1 MAVEFSDR
9 VLECFNRVLAVD
21 LTLICE
27 ITANAAQDGPV
38 QQIALEALS
47 DQSAED
53 QVAGGG
59 SVIEPVGQVVAPT
72 GKGMELELT
81 RKRKAEDFELQ
92 AKKDCKVVYNKA
104 WYASNKDHKKAYAKV
119 WFTAN
124 KEHAKTKTKAWCALN
139 KGNSCSCSHHNE
151 VALHVRMGFSCD
163 H

>member
-1 MAVEFSDR
+1 M
-9 VLECFNRVLAVD
+9 LAVD

-72 GKGMELELT
+72 GKCMELELT

-92 AKKDCKVVYNKA
+92 AKKDCKKVYNKA
-104 WYASNKDHKKAYAKV
+104 WYASNKDHKNAYAKAWRASNKDHKKAYAKV